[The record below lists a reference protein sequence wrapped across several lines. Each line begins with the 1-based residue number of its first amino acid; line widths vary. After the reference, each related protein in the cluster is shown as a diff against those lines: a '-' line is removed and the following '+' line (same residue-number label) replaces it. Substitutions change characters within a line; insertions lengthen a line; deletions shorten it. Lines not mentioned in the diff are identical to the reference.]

1 MVSFLK
7 TIIESLIRNI
17 GGALGR
23 KIRFFYYKGQF
34 YSCGKNVIIEEGVFF
49 ENPKKMIF
57 GNNIWI
63 DKNVIIIAGAFN
75 SNNRNYHEKGNNIL
89 NWGDL
94 IISNGVHIAPFS
106 LIQAHGGMKIGE
118 NVTIASGA
126 KLYSLSHHYRNLNNP
141 KDTKRYSFSSMA
153 KIENQFLIVGNVI
166 IGDNAA
172 VGINSVVLPGTT
184 IPNGTWLGV
193 LSIANNVELKPN
205 SIYSSIN

>member
-1 MVSFLK
+1 M
-7 TIIESLIRNI
+7 
-17 GGALGR
+17 
-23 KIRFFYYKGQF
+23 
-34 YSCGKNVIIEEGVFF
+34 FF